1 MLKEMI
7 QSIVKESG
15 SVMRIQMGQLQLAG
29 LSDAEQRAFVDVV
42 ERREQ
47 GKGTSLLQSG
57 IWT

>member
-47 GKGTSLLQSG
+47 GNGVRLLQASY
-57 IWT
+57 WS